1 MMSAS
6 VLMIDHRP
14 PAGSGALRR
23 IGAEPERPLNHG
35 CGCRTFRGRSLVSNH
50 EQASAIVPKTSGISS
65 TPAENSDTAQF
76 TSVAL
81 FSGVGLLI
89 SLIVVI
95 LRINGIF

>member
-1 MMSAS
+1 M
-6 VLMIDHRP
+6 
-14 PAGSGALRR
+14 
-23 IGAEPERPLNHG
+23 NHG
-35 CGCRTFRGRSLVSNH
+35 CVCRTFRDRSLVSNH
-50 EQASAIVPKTSGISS
+50 ELVGAVVPKTSGISS

-95 LRINGIF
+95 LRINGVF